1 MKKMNSAL
9 SKKIFSDSTF
19 LSFLV
24 LLFLIST
31 VFSANAQEINN
42 APEMTVAG
50 VRLSDEE
57 SGKAFLEKYTAR
69 RDEKNRPVYYFY
81 NEYATE
87 VMKLTA
93 VSEKNPYLIV
103 GAEVY
108 AVGESYRERHF
119 QLNKITSFATE
130 SGFFV
135 GVKQSAK
142 SILFG
147 VAEKTDKEK
156 VIKAKGKPDET
167 GKKEK
172 REVLTYRLNE
182 LTAMS
187 GGKEVKIS
195 QYVAVYEFYK
205 DKLKKFSIN
214 IEPAN

>member
-1 MKKMNSAL
+1 MKKINSEL
-9 SKKIFSDSTF
+9 SKKIFSGRAF
-19 LSFLV
+19 LPFIIALFLV
-24 LLFLIST
+24 
-31 VFSANAQEINN
+31 SAGYSVNAQEAKN

-50 VRLSDEE
+50 VRLLDEG
-57 SGKAFLEKYTAR
+57 SGKAFLEKYTPR

-87 VMKLTA
+87 VLKLTA
-93 VSEKNPYLIV
+93 VSEQKPFLIV

-119 QLNKITSFATE
+119 QLNKIPSFATE

-135 GVKQSAK
+135 GVRQSAK
-142 SILFG
+142 SLLFG
-147 VAEKTDKEK
+147 VADKTDKEK
-156 VIKAKGKPDET
+156 LTKAKGKPDEI

-182 LTAMS
+182 LTAMR
-187 GGKEVKIS
+187 GDKAVQIL

-214 IEPAN
+214 IEMPN

>member
-1 MKKMNSAL
+1 MNRAL
-9 SKKIFSDSTF
+9 SKK
-19 LSFLV
+19 
-24 LLFLIST
+24 
-31 VFSANAQEINN
+31 VFSGRFVLPLLIGLFFSAAIVSVSAQQTQN
-42 APEMTVAG
+42 APEMSVAG
-50 VRLSDEE
+50 VRLNDETSAE
-57 SGKAFLEKYTAR
+57 AFLGKYSSR

-81 NEYATE
+81 NGYATE
-87 VMKLTA
+87 VLKLTA
-93 VSEKNPYLIV
+93 ASEKNPYLLV

-119 QLNKITSFATE
+119 QLNKINSFATE

-135 GVKQSAK
+135 GEKQSAK

-156 VIKAKGKPDET
+156 VIKAKGKPDEI

-182 LTAMS
+182 LTTMQ